1 MDAIQNIVVR
11 LRILCFNVA
20 IGLSCSMS
28 LTVDHVFNV
37 INDDCAV
44 QFAVHKLNVIPV
56 DVDL

>member
-1 MDAIQNIVVR
+1 M
-11 LRILCFNVA
+11 A

-44 QFAVHKLNVIPV
+44 KFAVHKLNVIPV